1 MVVFSRRL
9 SVLSLLL
16 RFAAVRLKPNG
27 GEQIFVRDI
36 FLGRR
41 EQRFNRTV
49 ETVIKFFRA
58 QEPSNVF

>member
-1 MVVFSRRL
+1 MVVFSRRQF
-9 SVLSLLL
+9 VLSLLL
-16 RFAAVRLKPNG
+16 RFAVVRLKPNG

-49 ETVIKFFRA
+49 EAVIKFFGA